1 MKTIYIAGQ
10 MKGNPDYLDDFNA
23 AEAYLTYRGYAVL
36 NPAML
41 PVGLLPE
48 KYMPICL
55 AMLEAADAVL
65 VLKGGIGSDGAT
77 LERAYADYQGK
88 LVYLRL
94 EDVPGREAIS

>member
-10 MKGNPDYLDDFNA
+10 IKGNPDYREDFNA
-23 AEAYLTYRGYAVL
+23 AEAYLMYRGYAVI

-41 PVGLLPE
+41 PEGLPPE

-65 VLKGGIGSDGAT
+65 VLNGGIGSDSAT

-94 EDVPGREAIS
+94 EDVPGREVI